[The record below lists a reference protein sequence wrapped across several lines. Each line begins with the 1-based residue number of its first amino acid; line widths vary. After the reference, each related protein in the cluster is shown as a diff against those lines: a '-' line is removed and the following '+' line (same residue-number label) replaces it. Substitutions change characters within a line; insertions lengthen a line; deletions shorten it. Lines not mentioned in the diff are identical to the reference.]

1 MTRVPNVRLAV
12 IAAVMAGVGGACAPK
27 TRYVAPAVETAP
39 AFREDANWKVAQPND
54 AVLRGNWWE
63 LFGDPD
69 LNAIEQQVDV
79 SNQNLKAAAAQF
91 AQARALLRGARSSL
105 FPQVT
110 ADPSIT
116 RAAQSS
122 NRAAPSVHQSFS
134 DYFLPVEASY
144 EVDVWGRIHGTI
156 DASHANAQASA
167 ADLETARLSIHAE
180 LAVDY
185 LTLRGIDRDRQLL
198 ESAVASFEKALEL
211 TENRFR
217 GGIASQ
223 ADVALAETQLETTRA
238 QTADVAVGRAALE
251 HAIAVLVGR
260 PPSAVTIPV
269 APPESADSKQA
280 VPPPVPAALPSELLE
295 RRPDI
300 AAAER
305 RVAAAHAQVGVAA
318 AAFYP
323 VLSLSGTAGFESSSF
338 GSWLAAASTLWT
350 VGPAAVVTVF
360 DGGRRRAGV
369 DLARAAYDQAAAL
382 YRESV
387 LAAFREVEDQLAA
400 LRILDE
406 EAAIEARAVDAAER
420 SLTQATNRYRGG
432 LASYLEVTFAQSVAL
447 ANQRAAVDILTR
459 RMTASVLLVKG
470 LGGGWQAAS
479 LPAELAQSSK

>member
-1 MTRVPNVRLAV
+1 
-12 IAAVMAGVGGACAPK
+12 
-27 TRYVAPAVETAP
+27 
-39 AFREDANWKVAQPND
+39 
-54 AVLRGNWWE
+54 
-63 LFGDPD
+63 
-69 LNAIEQQVDV
+69 
-79 SNQNLKAAAAQF
+79 
-91 AQARALLRGARSSL
+91 
-105 FPQVT
+105 
-110 ADPSIT
+110 
-116 RAAQSS
+116 
-122 NRAAPSVHQSFS
+122 
-134 DYFLPVEASY
+134 
-144 EVDVWGRIHGTI
+144 
-156 DASHANAQASA
+156 
-167 ADLETARLSIHAE
+167 
-180 LAVDY
+180 
-185 LTLRGIDRDRQLL
+185 
-198 ESAVASFEKALEL
+198 
-211 TENRFR
+211 
-217 GGIASQ
+217 
-223 ADVALAETQLETTRA
+223 
-238 QTADVAVGRAALE
+238 
-251 HAIAVLVGR
+251 VLVGR
-260 PPSAVTIPV
+260 PPSAVTIAV
-269 APPESADSKQA
+269 APPESADSKKA

-369 DLARAAYDQAAAL
+369 DLARAAYDQATAL

-387 LAAFREVEDQLAA
+387 LSAFREVEDQLAT